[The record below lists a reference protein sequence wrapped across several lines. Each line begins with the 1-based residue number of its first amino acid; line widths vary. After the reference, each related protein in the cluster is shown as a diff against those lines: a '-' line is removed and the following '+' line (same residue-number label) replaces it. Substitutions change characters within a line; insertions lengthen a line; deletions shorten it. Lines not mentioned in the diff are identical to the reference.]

1 MLARYAAPAAAALA
15 RRWSDNRLV
24 AKVVYRLG
32 EALGDRVLLGKTLG
46 GSVMALSMRDYQ
58 HRRIYFYGE
67 YEPAT
72 TALFR
77 RLVIPG
83 STVFDVGANVG
94 YFSMLSCELGAAA
107 VRAFEPNPSVRR
119 LLVRSASLQS
129 SDIEIVPAACSDHEG
144 TMPLYLSDPRNTGA
158 SSLKRSTESSVDV
171 DLITLDG
178 YARRTNTRPDLIK
191 IDVEAHE
198 LEVLVGARSL
208 LETARPTV
216 IAEIA
221 ETKREDVIE
230 LMMACSP
237 AALTA

>member
-1 MLARYAAPAAAALA
+1 
-15 RRWSDNRLV
+15 
-24 AKVVYRLG
+24 
-32 EALGDRVLLGKTLG
+32 
-46 GSVMALSMRDYQ
+46 
-58 HRRIYFYGE
+58 
-67 YEPAT
+67 
-72 TALFR
+72 
-77 RLVIPG
+77 
-83 STVFDVGANVG
+83 
-94 YFSMLSCELGAAA
+94 MLSCELGAAA

-144 TMPLYLSDPRNTGA
+144 TMPLYLSNPRNTGA

-230 LMMACSP
+230 LMKRYRYAPHRILADGSTGVHGEKLAAGLPENICFVPSP
-237 AALTA
+237 